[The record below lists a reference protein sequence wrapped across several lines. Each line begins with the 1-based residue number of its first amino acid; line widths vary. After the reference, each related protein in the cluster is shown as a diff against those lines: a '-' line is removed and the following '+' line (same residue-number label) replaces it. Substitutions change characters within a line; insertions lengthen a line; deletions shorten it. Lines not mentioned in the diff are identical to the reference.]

1 MNLANTVNFERT
13 IFSAEIIK
21 SDINEVF
28 HTDANEIYYFHY
40 VGNSF
45 LWHQIRFMSSILFMI
60 GSGS

>member
-40 VGNSF
+40 VGNHF
-45 LWHQIRFMSSILFMI
+45 YGIK
-60 GSGS
+60 